1 MIDIELDC
9 FVDRTAEARIKLPG
23 IDVVG
28 VVFGV
33 VDMFFRSII

>member
-1 MIDIELDC
+1 VVLS
-9 FVDRTAEARIKLPG
+9 G

-33 VDMFFRSII
+33 VDVFFGTIAAKPLGCDLKFAGT